1 MARFMTSLTNVLA
14 VAAIAAALTGCNAL
28 NRLAEIGAKPP
39 LTAIQNPTKAPNYRP
54 VTMPMPRTQ
63 AVVHQPNSLWR
74 SGSRAFFKDQRAAK
88 VGDILTVLIEID
100 DKAEI
105 SNKSTRSRDNTED
118 ASANAFFGYESS
130 LSRVLPEAIL
140 PGSLID
146 LDSKTSNEGLGTIVR
161 DETIELKIA
170 AIVSQKL
177 PNGNL
182 VIHGRQEV
190 RVNYETRDLQIA
202 GVIRPEDISSSNTI
216 SYEKI
221 AEARIVYG
229 GRGQITDFQQ
239 PRYGTQV
246 IDILFPF

>member
-1 MARFMTSLTNVLA
+1 MSRIMTSVTNVLA
-14 VAAIAAALTGCNAL
+14 VAAVAAALTGCNAL

-54 VTMPMPRTQ
+54 VTMPMPRTE
-63 AVVHQPNSLWR
+63 AVAHQPNSLWR

-105 SNKSTRSRDNTED
+105 SNKSTRSRNNTED
-118 ASANAFFGYESS
+118 ASVNALFGYESS

-146 LDSKTSNEGLGTIVR
+146 LDSKTSNEGSGTIER
-161 DETIELKIA
+161 DETIQLKIA
-170 AIVSQKL
+170 AIVSQLL

-221 AEARIVYG
+221 AEARIAYG
-229 GRGQITDFQQ
+229 GRGQITDVQQ